1 MNQLTRNKIKAPNF
15 DLLAFV
21 GIFSY
26 YMTMVLFSYQE
37 SMTIY
42 AKISAVFLGFYF
54 IAKLF
59 IGDKNRLIISREYKI
74 LMAWF
79 FWAILSSFFAV
90 NQFMSLVKALTL
102 LQVMGVSFII
112 FNFTVWQGRS
122 SGFWF
127 SVIIIA
133 LAASGFV
140 FLSPQ
145 KFIGMDGRMHGT
157 VGNANLF
164 SVLLLAA
171 MISSLVFVYS
181 AKNIM
186 VKVFSFAATVFLF
199 YMVLETGSRKGMFG
213 ALFVSMYAL
222 FILSIRT
229 YKSSKA
235 KYLMS
240 LVIAFLVM
248 SLAVFF
254 VMNGK
259 HAHRIEGLVTAYQEG
274 DASAADRSLE
284 GRYELYKI
292 ATNEALKRPLF
303 GVGLDNFRNINTGGY
318 FGSSVG
324 AYSHSNY
331 MEVMVSTGIIGLL
344 LYVSIYIVMLSRLY
358 RLRRAVY
365 YSDIVGDY
373 AITSS
378 LFIMIIIFDFAMV
391 SFSEKVSWFLLA
403 GIMAQIYIIEN
414 KLRLHTKKR

>member
-1 MNQLTRNKIKAPNF
+1 MITAKKRAVKIAKF
-15 DLLAFV
+15 DVLAFIS
-21 GIFSY
+21 IFIY
-26 YMTMVLFSYQE
+26 YLTMVLFSYQE

-42 AKISAVFLGFYF
+42 AKISAIFLGLYF

-59 IGDKNRLIISREYKI
+59 IGDRQKINLSQEYKI
-74 LMAWF
+74 LIAWY
-79 FWAILSSFFAV
+79 FWAILSAFFAT
-90 NQFMSLVKALTL
+90 NQNMALTKALTL

-112 FNFTVWQGRS
+112 FNFTVWQKSS

-127 SVIIIA
+127 TVIIIA

-145 KFIGMDGRMHGT
+145 KFIGLDGRMHGT

-171 MISSLVFVYS
+171 MIPSLVYVYS
-181 AKNIM
+181 AKSFF
-186 VKVFSFAATVFLF
+186 VKLFSLAATVFLF

-213 ALFVSMYAL
+213 ALFVSIIAF
-222 FILSIRT
+222 FIISIRT
-229 YKSSKA
+229 YQSSKA

-240 LVIAFLVM
+240 VVIVLFMMVM
-248 SLAVFF
+248 AVIFM
-254 VMNGK
+254 MNSK
-259 HAHRIEGLVTAYQEG
+259 HAHRIEGLIKVFEQG
-274 DASAADRSLE
+274 DVSAADRSLE
-284 GRYELYKI
+284 GRYQLYKI

-303 GVGLDNFRNINTGGY
+303 GVGLDNFRNIKTDDY
-318 FGSSVG
+318 FSSSVG
-324 AYSHSNY
+324 AYAHSNY
-331 MEVMVSTGIIGLL
+331 MEVMVSTGVIGLIF
-344 LYVSIYIVMLSRLY
+344 YVSIYFVMLSRLY

-378 LFIMIIIFDFAMV
+378 LFIMIILFDFAMV

-414 KLRLHTKKR
+414 KLRMHANKR